1 MNVFWTRCSTAIAQL
16 LSGDPQLW
24 GIVGVSL
31 SVSASAL
38 LIALLPALSTRFML
52 AYFRFPGRWAA
63 ISVLNSLL
71 AVTTVVVGPPHLHLI
86 PRSPYFIKILKSEA
100 LSSLILKCRRYVLS
114 FPYLNNEILKISV
127 LPSAVWT
134 RLSL

>member
-1 MNVFWTRCSTAIAQL
+1 MNDFWTRCSNAIAQL

-52 AYFRFPGRWAA
+52 AYFRFLGRWT
-63 ISVLNSLL
+63 LQ
-71 AVTTVVVGPPHLHLI
+71 GY
-86 PRSPYFIKILKSEA
+86 SPFAQAYA
-100 LSSLILKCRRYVLS
+100 PV
-114 FPYLNNEILKISV
+114 NV
-127 LPSAVWT
+127 SA
-134 RLSL
+134 

>member
-24 GIVGVSL
+24 AIVGVSL

-52 AYFRFPGRWAA
+52 AYFRFPGRWA
-63 ISVLNSLL
+63 LQ
-71 AVTTVVVGPPHLHLI
+71 GY
-86 PRSPYFIKILKSEA
+86 SPFAQAYA
-100 LSSLILKCRRYVLS
+100 PV
-114 FPYLNNEILKISV
+114 NV
-127 LPSAVWT
+127 SA
-134 RLSL
+134 

>member
-1 MNVFWTRCSTAIAQL
+1 MNDLWTTCSTAIAQL

-52 AYFRFPGRWAA
+52 AYFRFLGRWA
-63 ISVLNSLL
+63 LQ
-71 AVTTVVVGPPHLHLI
+71 GY
-86 PRSPYFIKILKSEA
+86 SPFAQAYA
-100 LSSLILKCRRYVLS
+100 PV
-114 FPYLNNEILKISV
+114 NV
-127 LPSAVWT
+127 SA
-134 RLSL
+134 

>member
-1 MNVFWTRCSTAIAQL
+1 MNYFWTRCSTAIAQL

-38 LIALLPALSTRFML
+38 LPALSTRFML

-71 AVTTVVVGPPHLHLI
+71 AVPTVVVGPPPSPPHTKKPLLYKNTQI
-86 PRSPYFIKILKSEA
+86 RSS
-100 LSSLILKCRRYVLS
+100 
-114 FPYLNNEILKISV
+114 
-127 LPSAVWT
+127 
-134 RLSL
+134 

>member
-24 GIVGVSL
+24 GIVGVSF

-38 LIALLPALSTRFML
+38 LIALLPALSTGFML

-71 AVTTVVVGPPHLHLI
+71 AVPTVVVGLVLYMLLSRAGPLGDLNLLFTRPAKLLA
-86 PRSPYFIKILKSEA
+86 RSSCVFHY
-100 LSSLILKCRRYVLS
+100 
-114 FPYLNNEILKISV
+114 
-127 LPSAVWT
+127 WWQ
-134 RLSL
+134 

>member
-52 AYFRFPGRWAA
+52 AYFRFLGRWT
-63 ISVLNSLL
+63 LQ
-71 AVTTVVVGPPHLHLI
+71 GY
-86 PRSPYFIKILKSEA
+86 SPFAQAYA
-100 LSSLILKCRRYVLS
+100 PV
-114 FPYLNNEILKISV
+114 NV
-127 LPSAVWT
+127 SA
-134 RLSL
+134 

>member
-38 LIALLPALSTRFML
+38 LIALLPALSTGFTL
-52 AYFRFPGRWAA
+52 SYFRFPGRWAA
-63 ISVLNSLL
+63 LRVLNSLL
-71 AVTTVVVGPPHLHLI
+71 AVPTVVVGLVLFMLFSRAGPLWHIILLFTRPALI
-86 PRSPYFIKILKSEA
+86 I
-100 LSSLILKCRRYVLS
+100 VLS
-114 FPYLNNEILKISV
+114 L
-127 LPSAVWT
+127 
-134 RLSL
+134 

>member
-1 MNVFWTRCSTAIAQL
+1 MNDLWTTCSTAIAQL

-52 AYFRFPGRWAA
+52 AYFRFLGRWT
-63 ISVLNSLL
+63 LQ
-71 AVTTVVVGPPHLHLI
+71 GY
-86 PRSPYFIKILKSEA
+86 SPFAQAYA
-100 LSSLILKCRRYVLS
+100 PV
-114 FPYLNNEILKISV
+114 NV
-127 LPSAVWT
+127 SA
-134 RLSL
+134 